1 MRNGAMWCAARKG
14 CDGGQAGADRGEMG
28 GKDWQFTIGDPT
40 DMPLVSPFLNGSS
53 ASAAA
58 QLSSI
63 LSTEIACRLQNV
75 GEDPSPDAP
84 RAAPSVRR
92 ASF

>member
-63 LSTEIACRLQNV
+63 LSTGIACRLRDV
-75 GEDPSPDAP
+75 GEDPSPDTP

-92 ASF
+92 ASI